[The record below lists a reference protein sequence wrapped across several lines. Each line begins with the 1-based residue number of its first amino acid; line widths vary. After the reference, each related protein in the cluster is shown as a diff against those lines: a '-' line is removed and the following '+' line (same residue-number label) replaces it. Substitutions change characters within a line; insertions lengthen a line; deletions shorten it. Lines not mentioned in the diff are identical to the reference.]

1 MSRNLRVSVRIAAR
15 AVLVCLESRPAPLA
29 WQVPAGGGTAG
40 GQRESTACMADRLH
54 SPPPPLCRPAG
65 PMKSS
70 RKRSSS
76 RFARP
81 PDRPGVRAMCE
92 PNRRA
97 KHRGGQSFKQSLDAL
112 RTTPGRRSPGPFSRN
127 RGGSTF
133 IQMVD
138 TRRLTQDAGLV
149 RQRSAGVA
157 RGELIPWTSARRS
170 GRGERARRRTRTRT
184 GRGR

>member
-1 MSRNLRVSVRIAAR
+1 MNIDTGSHLSGRRSRPLPPGLGDPNSGGRSCQSGFIGSSSMSRNLRVSVRIAAR

-29 WQVPAGGGTAG
+29 SQVPAGGGTAG

-97 KHRGGQSFKQSLDAL
+97 KHRGGQAAESL
-112 RTTPGRRSPGPFSRN
+112 RRAAIKASSSRW
-127 RGGSTF
+127 T
-133 IQMVD
+133 
-138 TRRLTQDAGLV
+138 
-149 RQRSAGVA
+149 RSARPPDVA
-157 RGELIPWTSARRS
+157 ATSCQ
-170 GRGERARRRTRTRT
+170 
-184 GRGR
+184 